1 MTVKINRLE
10 LENVKRV
17 HAVTVCPSEKGLT
30 VIGGNNNQGKT
41 SILDAISWALGGD
54 RKRPQEPQ
62 NRDSVLP
69 PTLRVELSN
78 GLIVER
84 NGKNSTLTVTDPSG
98 QRAGQRLLDS
108 FIAELALDLPK
119 FLSMNAKEKAQVLLQ
134 VIGKEEEITALEREE
149 ERIYNERT
157 YKGREYQQKK
167 KYADELPY
175 EEGAPEDLISA
186 SELIQQQQKI
196 LLRNAENQKAREQA
210 KELQRKYDET
220 LARMEACK
228 KELQSLEKTKE
239 DLEAPLAASTKTA
252 EQLQD
257 ESTWELEQQIADV
270 EKIND
275 QVRTNQRKED
285 AIHAAERLQEQ
296 YDALTQDVEAVR
308 KKKLDLLQDAN
319 LPLRGLSIVNGELAY
334 LGDVWDAMSGSTQ
347 LKVAT
352 AIVQAIKPECGFVLL
367 DKLEQFDL
375 TQLAEFGAWLEEK
388 GLQVIGTRVSTG
400 EECQLIIEDGFDI
413 VNQTIEAPG
422 QKQNWQKGVF

>member
-17 HAVTVCPSEKGLT
+17 HAVTVCPSENGLT

-41 SILDAISWALGGD
+41 SVLDAISWALGGD

-84 NGKNSTLTVTDPSG
+84 KGKNSTLTVTDPSG

-134 VIGKEEEITALEREE
+134 AIGKEEELTALEREE

-228 KELQSLEKTKE
+228 KELQSLEKIKE

-257 ESTWELEQQIADV
+257 ESTWEIEQQIADV